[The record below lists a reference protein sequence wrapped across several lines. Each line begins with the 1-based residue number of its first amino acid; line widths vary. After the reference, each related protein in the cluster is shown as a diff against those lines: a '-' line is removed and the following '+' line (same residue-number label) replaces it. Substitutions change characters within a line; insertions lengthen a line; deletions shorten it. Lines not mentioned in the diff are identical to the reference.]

1 MMVYA
6 VFRKFYDC
14 FVISVTL
21 RLPLCLYYACIV
33 QDDFDVHKRIT
44 YPTHSDKY
52 LRIHNI
58 MQVQNNT
65 LYIMHSIL
73 FTCIGAYLLY
83 WFQCSLRVPPSA
95 KNWSRVIRI
104 PRASAMCSNTVYA
117 TESMITVNNNYHKFR
132 KQ

>member
-44 YPTHSDKY
+44 CPTRSNNY
-52 LRIHNI
+52 LRLHNI

-65 LYIMHSIL
+65 LYIMHSI
-73 FTCIGAYLLY
+73 YMY
-83 WFQCSLRVPPSA
+83 WCVPFVLVPVFPESA
-95 KNWSRVIRI
+95 TLGKDLVQSDQNTKSI
-104 PRASAMCSNTVYA
+104 SNVLKHRLCHGKHDYR
-117 TESMITVNNNYHKFR
+117 E
-132 KQ
+132 

>member
-58 MQVQNNT
+58 MQVQNDT
-65 LYIMHSIL
+65 LYIHSIYMHWY
-73 FTCIGAYLLY
+73 IPLY
-83 WFQCSLRVPPSA
+83 CSLRVPPSI
-95 KNWSRVIRI
+95 KIWSRVIRI

-117 TESMITVNNNYHKFR
+117 TESMITVNNNYYHKFR